1 MILMTTLVDRVAS
14 LHRRVSYAADEEA
27 LQVEAAVLSAA
38 VTASRRRPSVLAAVV
53 RTHSPDRV
61 AAARAATLEDY
72 LALRRDAVESSQ
84 STVEVARR
92 LAISAAAVT
101 KRRAAGRLLAFRH
114 KGDWRYPTWQFDA
127 GSVLPG
133 AVAAW
138 EAMPNL
144 YDELARVRW
153 FTLPSVGLGGRSPL
167 AALHDGDVA
176 AVVDAATYVGS
187 R

>member
-1 MILMTTLVDRVAS
+1 MTTLVDRVAS

-38 VTASRRRPSVLAAVV
+38 VTASRRRPSVLADVV

-114 KGDWRYPTWQFDA
+114 KGDWRYPAWQFA
-127 GSVLPG
+127 ASSVLPG
-133 AVAAW
+133 AVDAW
-138 EAMPNL
+138 EAMPAL

-153 FTLPSVGLGGRSPL
+153 FTLPSVALGDRSPL
-167 AALHDGDVA
+167 AALLDGDVA